1 MKKIFYTVFFMF
13 IILLV
18 AFSPKLLATT
28 TPDFSLNSE
37 AAFLYDASSR
47 SGFIRKE

>member
-1 MKKIFYTVFFMF
+1 MKKFIYKLFLLLLFILVLNAPNVFG
-13 IILLV
+13 V
-18 AFSPKLLATT
+18 D

-47 SGFIRKE
+47 ANII